1 MTLVY
6 MVVAFLAAVGV
17 VGFATMW
24 GIRSLAHAL
33 KPTLP
38 LAARVNSTLATLVC
52 LTTIIAASIGGF
64 TAIRMLAMPSAPPP
78 AAEAPAP

>member
-6 MVVAFLAAVGV
+6 MVAAFLAAVGV

-38 LAARVNSTLATLVC
+38 LGARINSALALLVC
-52 LTTIIAASIGGF
+52 VTTVLAASIGGF
-64 TAIRMLAMPSAPPP
+64 TAIRLLAMPTPPPP
-78 AAEAPAP
+78 ATEAPAP